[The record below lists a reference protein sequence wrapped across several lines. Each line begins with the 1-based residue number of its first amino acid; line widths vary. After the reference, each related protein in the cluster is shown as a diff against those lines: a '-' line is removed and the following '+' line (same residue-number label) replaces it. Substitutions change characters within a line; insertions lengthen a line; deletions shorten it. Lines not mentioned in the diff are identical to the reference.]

1 MDIVIGPILRR
12 AHGYGFDT
20 WTACKG
26 MTRGY
31 PYHRIEDA
39 HYARNAEI
47 RASAQGRA
55 PSAIVCQTLDDFIA
69 NSTGCEMCAPAAE
82 KSQWGVSA

>member
-12 AHGYGFDT
+12 GHGYGFDT

-47 RASAQGRA
+47 RAFAQGRGA
-55 PSAIVCQTLDDFIA
+55 AAIVCQTLDDFTA
-69 NSTGCEMCAPAAE
+69 QSTGCEMLGAACAAE
-82 KSQWGVSA
+82 PPQ